1 MATTVK
7 LPKGLRKWAAII
19 VDYEDRRDSDD
30 GVWVHLADGWRCS
43 LTETHS
49 VSEDTLAE
57 VISGMKF
64 VQRCTCDDCH

>member
-1 MATTVK
+1 MATTVT

-30 GVWVHLADGWRCS
+30 GVWVHLAPGWRCS

-49 VSEDTLAE
+49 VTEDTLKDA
-57 VISGMKF
+57 ISGMQF
-64 VQRCTCDDCH
+64 VERCTCDDCR